1 MVKNRIADFVNEY
14 HGKNLEEIEAE
25 LLNKDFSEL
34 IDIFNNVSNV
44 SFTIHQNEWYS
55 IDDIV
60 PEDMR
65 VETGFNS
72 AKAKTYDTA
81 DKYVYYVDL
90 QLYSF
95 SEDYDE
101 YCPFSVKTLAKF
113 VYVFCLNYKKNSK
126 EAPRTYEDIC
136 NDNYELMI
144 TTNLIK

>member
-1 MVKNRIADFVNEY
+1 MIKNRIADFVNEY
-14 HGKNLEEIEAE
+14 HGKNLVEIEAK
-25 LLNKDFSEL
+25 LLEKDFGEL

-72 AKAKTYDTA
+72 AKANTYNTA
-81 DKYVYYVDL
+81 DEYVYYVDY

-95 SEDYDE
+95 SELSDDS
-101 YCPFSVKTLAKF
+101 CPFSVKTLAKS
-113 VYVFCLNYKKNSK
+113 VYVFCLNYKNDSK
-126 EAPRTYEDIC
+126 EVTRTYEDIC
-136 NDNYELMI
+136 NDNYEF
-144 TTNLIK
+144 N

>member
-1 MVKNRIADFVNEY
+1 MVKKNQTTADFVNEY
-14 HGKNLEEIEAE
+14 HGKNLVEIEAE
-25 LLNKDFSEL
+25 LSKKDFGEL

-44 SFTIHQNEWYS
+44 SFTIHQNEWHS

-81 DKYVYYVDL
+81 DEYVYYVDL

-95 SEDYDE
+95 SERSDD
-101 YCPFSVKTLAKF
+101 YCPFSMKTLAKF
-113 VYVFCLNYKKNSK
+113 VYVFCLNYKNNSD
-126 EAPRTYEDIC
+126 EDEVTRTYEDIC
-136 NDNYELMI
+136 NDNYEL
-144 TTNLIK
+144 N